1 LSIRMPLITVRV
13 DEITKRE
20 MDTVSINW
28 SEAIRDAISTIITER
43 RVRNRIRAAQL
54 TDRIRMKA
62 PPGFDSTR
70 IIREWRDRR
79 YGPRGRR

>member
-1 LSIRMPLITVRV
+1 MPRITVRV
-13 DEITKRE
+13 DDATKRE
-20 MDTVSINW
+20 MDAVSINW
-28 SEAIRDAISTIITER
+28 SETIREAIARIIAER
-43 RVRNRIRAAQL
+43 RTRNRIRAARL
-54 TDRIRMKA
+54 TDRIRMSA

>member
-1 LSIRMPLITVRV
+1 MPLITVRV
-13 DEITKRE
+13 DDATKRD
-20 MDTVSINW
+20 MDRVPINW
-28 SEAIRDAISTIITER
+28 SEAIREAISRIIVER
-43 RVRNRIRAAQL
+43 QVRNRIRAVQL

-79 YGPRGRR
+79 YGSSGRR

>member
-1 LSIRMPLITVRV
+1 MPLITVRV
-13 DEITKRE
+13 DEATKRE
-20 MDTVSINW
+20 MDSVPINW
-28 SEAIRDAISTIITER
+28 SEAIREAVHRVIAER